1 MPTSNQNATATQT
14 APTAVDTWRHLRDLT
29 GQRNEVFAVVTR
41 YDRMRQLAI
50 EQYNDLKERPNTTKE
65 TTDMLLGM
73 VSWLSSKREPL
84 WDILEKLE
92 TAMHEETER
101 INSGV
106 S

>member
-1 MPTSNQNATATQT
+1 MPTNDQSATAVQT
-14 APTAVDTWRHLRDLT
+14 NPTIADLWRHLRDLT
-29 GQRNEVFAVVTR
+29 SQRNEIFAVVTR

-73 VSWLSSKREPL
+73 ISWLSSKREPL
-84 WDILEKLE
+84 WDMLEKLE

-101 INSGV
+101 VNSHV

>member
-1 MPTSNQNATATQT
+1 MSTPEQNATASQT
-14 APTAVDTWRHLRDLT
+14 APTVADLWRHLRDLT
-29 GQRNEVFAVVTR
+29 SQRNEVFAVVTR

-50 EQYNDLKERPNTTKE
+50 EQYQDLKERPNTSKE

-73 VSWLSSKREPL
+73 ISWLSTKREPL

-101 INSGV
+101 VNSHV
-106 S
+106 

>member
-1 MPTSNQNATATQT
+1 MPTTNQSAPAVQT
-14 APTAVDTWRHLRDLT
+14 GQTVADLWRHLRELT
-29 GQRNEVFAVVTR
+29 AQRNDIFAVVTR

-65 TTDMLLGM
+65 TTDMLLGII
-73 VSWLSSKREPL
+73 SWLSTKREPL

-101 INSGV
+101 VNSHV
-106 S
+106 